1 MKKTSGKL
9 RKSET
14 PTKEINVNLT
24 KKQSVAWKL
33 LTDNKT
39 NELLFGGSAGGGKSM
54 LGCIWITTMCIQ
66 YPATRWLIGR
76 TVLTQLRLTTLRTM
90 FDVFTMMGLTN
101 EKHYNYNAQSNIITF
116 YNKSEVILK
125 DLELK
130 PSDPHF
136 DSLGSLEITGGFL
149 DEVSQMTQMAYT
161 IVKSRIRYKLTEY
174 NLVPKLLMTCNPS
187 NTWSKKDFYI
197 PHTQGTL
204 EDNKKFIAS
213 LPLDNPHLPKS
224 YIETLQGLPELQ
236 RRRLLEGD
244 WDFLDSSDTLFNF
257 DDITASVFKLNP
269 DDNDKKYLTLDVAR
283 FGDDRSVA
291 VIWVGK
297 CITEIY
303 TYTKLDATQLVSH
316 IKELMRSYGIH
327 NNNVIVD
334 SDGVGGPVADMLRGT
349 NFVNN
354 SKALHNQNFSNLKSQ
369 CYVKLSELF
378 STGEISINIMDPMM
392 MDDLTQELLAIKL
405 KDVDKDTKVSVMG
418 KDQIKKMIGKSPDI
432 ADAVMMG
439 MLPHIKSLKA
449 TGRYGIAVLR

>member
-1 MKKTSGKL
+1 MSQTKTDKQVST
-9 RKSET
+9 S
-14 PTKEINVNLT
+14 IDINLT

-33 LTDNKT
+33 LTDKKT
-39 NELLFGGSAGGGKSM
+39 NEILFGGSAGGGKSM
-54 LGCIWITTMCIQ
+54 LGCIWIVSMCLQ
-66 YPATRWLIGR
+66 YPGTRWLIGR

-90 FDVFTMMGLTN
+90 FDVFSMMGLLN

-161 IVKSRIRYKLTEY
+161 IVKSRIRYKLLEY
-174 NLVPKLLMTCNPS
+174 DLVPKLLMTCNPS
-187 NTWSKKDFYI
+187 NTWSKKDFYLPYI
-197 PHTQGTL
+197 QGTL
-204 EDNKKFIAS
+204 EDNKSFIPS
-213 LPLDNPHLPKS
+213 LPLDNPHLPPS
-224 YIETLQGLPELQ
+224 YIETLRSLPELQ

-244 WDFLDSSDTLFNF
+244 WDFLDSSDNLFNF
-257 DDITASVFKLNP
+257 ESITGSVFKFQPNP
-269 DDNDKKYLTLDVAR
+269 IDKKYLTLDVAR

-297 CITEIY
+297 CITEIF

-316 IKELMRSYGIH
+316 VKELMAKYGIH
-327 NNNVIVD
+327 PSNVIVD

-354 SKALHNQNFSNLKSQ
+354 ARALHDQNFSNLKSQ
-369 CYVKLSELF
+369 CYVKLSEMLDA
-378 STGEISINIMDPMM
+378 GEISINIIDPIMI
-392 MDDLTQELLAIKL
+392 DDLTQELLSIKL
-405 KDVDKDTKVSVMG
+405 KDVDKDTKVSVMS
-418 KDQIKKMIGKSPDI
+418 KDQIKKMIGKSPDL

-439 MLPHIKSLKA
+439 MLSHIKSLKA
-449 TGRYGIAVLR
+449 TGRYGIAILR

>member
-1 MKKTSGKL
+1 LAQL

-24 KKQSVAWKL
+24 KKQSVAWEYLADK
-33 LTDNKT
+33 NT

-54 LGCIWITTMCIQ
+54 LGCIWITSMCIQ
-66 YPATRWLIGR
+66 YPGTRWLIGR

-90 FDVFTMMGLTN
+90 FDVFTMMGLSN

-161 IVKSRIRYKLTEY
+161 IVKSRIRYKLNEY
-174 NLVPKLLMTCNPS
+174 NLIPKLLLTCNPS
-187 NTWSKKDFYI
+187 NTWSKKEFYLPYI
-197 PHTQGTL
+197 QDTL
-204 EDNKKFIAS
+204 EENKKFIPS
-213 LPLDNPHLPKS
+213 LPLDNPHLPPS
-224 YIETLQGLPELQ
+224 YIETLRSLPELQ

-244 WDFLDSSDTLFNF
+244 WDFLDSSDNLFNF
-257 DDITASVFKLNP
+257 ESITGSVFKFIPNE
-269 DDNDKKYLTLDVAR
+269 NDKKYLTLDVAR

-297 CITEIY
+297 CITEVFV
-303 TYTKLDATQLVSH
+303 YTKLDATQLVSH
-316 IKELMRSYGIH
+316 VKELMAKYGIH
-327 NNNVIVD
+327 PLNVIVD

-354 SKALHNQNFSNLKSQ
+354 ARALHDQNFINLKSQ
-369 CYVKLSELF
+369 CYVKLAEMLDA
-378 STGEISINIMDPMM
+378 GEISINILNPMIV
-392 MDDLTQELLAIKL
+392 DELTQELLSIKL
-405 KDVDKDTKVSVMG
+405 KDVDKDTKVSVMS
-418 KDQIKKMIGKSPDI
+418 KDQIKKMIGKSPDL
-432 ADAVMMG
+432 ADALMMG

-449 TGRYGIAVLR
+449 TGRYGIGIIR